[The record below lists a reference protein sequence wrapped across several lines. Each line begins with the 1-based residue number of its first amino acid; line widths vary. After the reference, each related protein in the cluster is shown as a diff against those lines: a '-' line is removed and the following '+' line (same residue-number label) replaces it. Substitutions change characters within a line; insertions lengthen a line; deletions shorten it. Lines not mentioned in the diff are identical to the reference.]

1 MTPRDFPD
9 WLGDPRRPPLV
20 MGILNLTPDSFSDG
34 GRFIEPAAALSHAR
48 QMVQAGADWI
58 DIGGESTRP
67 GAARVPAQQQIA
79 RIVPV
84 LRAIRSHVTVILSID
99 TTLAPVAAAAL
110 DCGADAV
117 NDISAGRDDPAMFEL
132 VAGRRVPMI
141 LMHMQGQPATMQV
154 NPVYQDVVEEVRSF
168 LALRIEAA
176 VAAGVAESAIL
187 VDPGFGFGKTVG
199 HNLQLLRRLTDFA
212 SLGRPIVVGTS
223 RKGFLAKITS
233 DLTAERLFG
242 TAASVAWA
250 VANGAGVVRVHDV
263 GPMSQVVTA
272 IRAIQTGEPAIF
284 AGASVATG
292 NLP

>member
-1 MTPRDFPD
+1 
-9 WLGDPRRPPLV
+9 

-48 QMVQAGADWI
+48 QMVEAGADWI

-67 GAARVPAQQQIA
+67 GAARVPAEQQIA

-84 LRAIRSHVTVILSID
+84 LRAIRPHVPVIVSID

-132 VAGRRVPMI
+132 VARRRVPMI
-141 LMHMQGQPATMQV
+141 LMHMQGQPATMQT
-154 NPVYQDVVEEVRSF
+154 NPIYQDVVEEVRSF
-168 LALRIEAA
+168 LASRIAAA
-176 VAAGVAESAIL
+176 VAAGVAEGAIL
-187 VDPGFGFGKTVG
+187 VDPGFGFGKTVA
-199 HNLQLLRRLTDFA
+199 HNLELLRRIGDFA

-223 RKGFLAKITS
+223 RKGFLARITS

-250 VANGAGVVRVHDV
+250 IANRAGVVRVHDV
-263 GPMSQVVTA
+263 GPMSQVVHT

-284 AGASVATG
+284 ADPSVARG
-292 NLP
+292 KPP

>member
-1 MTPRDFPD
+1 
-9 WLGDPRRPPLV
+9 